1 MGIQHLESNH
11 TMALRNIITT
21 PHPVLRGKAKKVT
34 TFDQEL
40 HTLIDDM
47 VETMRQAPGVGLAAP
62 QVNVS
67 LRLFVAEFGDEND
80 EEASVQTYAI
90 VNPKIIKTSRET
102 DIGVEGCL
110 SIPGLVGEVMRPIEA
125 KVEGYDRNGEAITI
139 EAKGWLA
146 RIFQH
151 EIDHLDGVLFTD
163 HALRVWDPEA
173 EAIAEAEASD
183 EAEQA
188 EQGDSEE

>member
-1 MGIQHLESNH
+1 
-11 TMALRNIITT
+11 MALRNIITT

-40 HTLIDDM
+40 RTLIDDM

-62 QVNVS
+62 QINVS

-80 EEASVQTYAI
+80 EEASVQTYTI

-125 KVEGYDRNGEAITI
+125 KVGGYDRNGEAITI

-163 HALRVWDPEA
+163 HALRVWNPD
-173 EAIAEAEASD
+173 AEASD

-188 EQGDSEE
+188 EQGDSKE